1 MQSSHPTVS
10 SLMTCFLLPEGIHG
24 ARWSLRFCVGL
35 ALVATASFCIEIFV
49 PNAACAQTAQPLQ
62 NSKASS
68 SKSFLHDRF
77 YFKTNG
83 DGLNTSQ
90 GGTIRAT
97 NGSILE
103 RQAQDKFNLLFGV
116 FTVSTGSKT
125 LTVCAGPLTFDIPP
139 SSSLSFRLR
148 EDSAVTIHR
157 VGAPINISGV
167 VEGSSVRSSVSE
179 TQTLPGGA
187 IPVQALPLETAKVP
201 TAPLFFIGNAQFS
214 QEASAREAS
223 NKQEDCISISSG
235 QVFFSPVRAL
245 KIVTPAGVIRTKAN
259 SRFFLSLSEGAG
271 VARILN
277 CSAGEISFE
286 SGKKFRRISAF
297 EEFGLFDHRPTKEEV
312 LPVDGLGRKEVSM
325 HDVDGVRT
333 ASTNAFLLVSM
344 LASPYF
350 LGEWKRDSVVDKKI
364 TADLLKSA
372 AAFDSV
378 HPGSEE
384 FYIAPTN
391 FYPSNLD
398 KVIR

>member
-1 MQSSHPTVS
+1 
-10 SLMTCFLLPEGIHG
+10 MTCFLLPEGIRR
-24 ARWSLRFCVGL
+24 AQFSLLLCVDL
-35 ALVATASFCIEIFV
+35 AFLAAVSLGV
-49 PNAACAQTAQPLQ
+49 QLNAVCAQTAQPLQ
-62 NSKASS
+62 NGKAGS
-68 SKSFLHDRF
+68 SKSYLYDRF
-77 YFKTNG
+77 YFETNS
-83 DGLNTSQ
+83 DGLNTSN
-90 GGTIRAT
+90 GGTIRAMS
-97 NGSILE
+97 GSILE

-139 SSSLSFRLR
+139 FSSLSFRLR

-157 VGAPINISGV
+157 LGAPVNICGF
-167 VEGSSVRSSVSE
+167 VEGSPVRSTLSE
-179 TQTLPGGA
+179 TTTLPGGA
-187 IPVQALPLETAKVP
+187 IPVQALPLESAKAP

-214 QEASAREAS
+214 QEDSAGES
-223 NKQEDCISISSG
+223 SGKQEDCISITSG

-245 KIVTPAGVIRTKAN
+245 KVVTPAGVLRAKAN
-259 SRFFLSLSEGAG
+259 SRFFLSLAEGAG

-286 SGKKFRRISAF
+286 SGKKFRRMSAF
-297 EEFGLFDHRPTKEEV
+297 EEFCLFDHRPTKEEV
-312 LPVDGLGRKEVSM
+312 LPGDGLGRKEVSM

-333 ASTNAFLLVSM
+333 ASTNTFLLVSM

-350 LGEWKRDSVVDKKI
+350 LGEWKRDSAVDKKV